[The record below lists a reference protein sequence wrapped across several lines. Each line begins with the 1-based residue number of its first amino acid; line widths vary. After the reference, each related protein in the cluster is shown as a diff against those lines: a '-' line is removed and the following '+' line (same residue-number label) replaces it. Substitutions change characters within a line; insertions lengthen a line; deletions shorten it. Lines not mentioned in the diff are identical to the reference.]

1 MTNKAQECYLKAF
14 RYFARKFPN
23 FQPRE
28 SLTDHEIAMRNA
40 LKIVYPAI
48 TTRTCFFHYS
58 QALVKNARDKKLIS
72 TSSSTWS
79 NPETFYVINLLKYLA
94 LLPANCI
101 SKTYEA
107 IKKETTESFG
117 DFFDDYFE
125 YYDDQWL
132 RKEGPVQ
139 ICNFDRGEDRTTNV
153 IESYHSQLNRLVD
166 KHLHCN
172 KFLATLIMILREGRI
187 DLHSVQAGKYVQPH
201 QNTES
206 KNNQEYVQFWQD
218 IKKKLKKDNEELN
231 LIDEIKKINHIKE
244 LQENERKIVEKL
256 INNVKERYE
265 EKYEFQ
271 KYTMYTAINDPE
283 NPPAIMHH
291 IRDIR
296 HKLIASTDPAVLFT
310 VYNAPKASVNFGENL
325 KSSSEE
331 AAQKYYKYYLI
342 YKENELMSAFG
353 K

>member
-206 KNNQEYVQFWQD
+206 KKNNQEYVQFWQD
-218 IKKKLKKDNEELN
+218 IKKKTKKR
-231 LIDEIKKINHIKE
+231 
-244 LQENERKIVEKL
+244 Q
-256 INNVKERYE
+256 
-265 EKYEFQ
+265 
-271 KYTMYTAINDPE
+271 
-283 NPPAIMHH
+283 
-291 IRDIR
+291 
-296 HKLIASTDPAVLFT
+296 
-310 VYNAPKASVNFGENL
+310 
-325 KSSSEE
+325 
-331 AAQKYYKYYLI
+331 
-342 YKENELMSAFG
+342 
-353 K
+353 